1 MTIKERLQND
11 WKEALKN
18 KDKDK
23 GQVLSMARSAIIYG
37 EKESGKELT
46 EDEMTNIISK
56 EVKSRRDSVES
67 FKDADRQDLI
77 DKEKFEI
84 QILLNYLPKQLERNE
99 IKELVESTAKD
110 IDANTMKDMGKLMG
124 ALRPKIMGKADAKLV
139 STIVKEYLNK

>member
-11 WKEALKN
+11 WKEALKS

-23 GQVLSMARSAIIYG
+23 AQVLSMARSAIIYG

-46 EDEMTNIISK
+46 EADMTNIISK

-67 FKDADRQDLI
+67 FKRAERQDLV
-77 DKEKFEI
+77 DKEEVEI
-84 QILLNYLPKQLERNE
+84 QILLNYLPKQLESDE
-99 IKELVESTAKD
+99 IRELVETTAKD

-124 ALRPKIMGKADAKLV
+124 ALRPKTIGKADAKLV